1 MKTFRFQITDE
12 KDLPLENWEIVQA
25 EEMKQAVTAALQL
38 VSPSRRILLPT
49 TVYLAGLNDNC
60 WNNGAP
66 MVVHAFEVTQ

>member
-12 KDLPLENWEIVQA
+12 KDLPLENWQIVQA
-25 EEMKQAVTAALQL
+25 EGMNQAVTAALQL
-38 VSPSRRILLPT
+38 SSRSRKILLPT
-49 TVYLAGLNDNC
+49 TVYLAELNSNC